1 MAEEDP
7 SIIIG
12 TTTMVHRD
20 RMACNPTTS
29 LFQRR
34 GEERWILEYRRGEKH
49 GVLITAISREIPA
62 VKQIGR

>member
-34 GEERWILEYRRGEKH
+34 GEKRWSLEYRRGEKH
-49 GVLITAISREIPA
+49 GVLASAILREIPA
-62 VKQIGR
+62 VRQIRR